1 MKKIFPLVL
10 GTLLFAV
17 VGCTTTAAT
26 KTFQPPSSGEQLY
39 RIGGALKSDRMVS
52 ITINDE
58 LVARGKFHAFAE
70 ERELSGEYQGKPVSA
85 LLKNIRTFNSSYIQA
100 EVTIAG
106 EQAATLT
113 F

>member
-1 MKKIFPLVL
+1 MNKLFPLVL
-10 GTLLFAV
+10 GTLLFAA
-17 VGCTTTAAT
+17 VGCTTTAPT
-26 KTFQPPSSGEQLY
+26 KTFQTRSSVAELY
-39 RIGGALKSDRMVS
+39 RIGGDLKSDRMVS

-58 LVARGKFHAFAE
+58 LVVRGKVHAFAE

-85 LLKNIRTFNSSYIQA
+85 LLKNIRTFNSSYVQA

>member
-1 MKKIFPLVL
+1 MKKKLPLVL

-17 VGCTTTAAT
+17 VGCTTTAQT
-26 KTFQPPSSGEQLY
+26 KTFQPPSSVGRLY
-39 RIGGALKSDRMVS
+39 RIGGDLKSDRMVS

-58 LVARGKFHAFAE
+58 LVVQGKVHAFTE
-70 ERELSGEYQGKPVSA
+70 ERKLSGEYEGRPVSV
-85 LLKNIRTFNSSYIQA
+85 LLKNIRTFNSSYVQA